1 MRDRACHCVRLGNLT
16 NKEVWALTCNLV
28 YIAFNPPDVHKLCLC
43 TSLVFNQ
50 RTLFEAM
57 MKSIGEISG
66 SGGTIQNLV
75 KGTAARIVII
85 I

>member
-1 MRDRACHCVRLGNLT
+1 M
-16 NKEVWALTCNLV
+16 
-28 YIAFNPPDVHKLCLC
+28 YINYVTSLCTDVHKLCLC

-50 RTLFEAM
+50 HTLFEAM